1 MKVRKRYTVPKEQFD
16 MFITEHYKEPL
27 VITLSEDSYQVTVD
41 TEMSEPEYNMSTLHL
56 LADNTDITP
65 EESNAI
71 DYAIGAIKTLVDMG
85 VLNDDK
91 K

>member
-1 MKVRKRYTVPKEQFD
+1 

-41 TEMSEPEYNMSTLHL
+41 TEMSEPEYNMSQLQFLTSSAAL
-56 LADNTDITP
+56 TP
-65 EESNAI
+65 EEKNAI

-91 K
+91 E